1 MKIAVASNN
10 GERVG
15 QHFGRVRHFVVL
27 TVEDGAVSAREVR
40 DNVNR
45 RHGTAAAAEHGHGD
59 CFDAVS
65 VISDCDA
72 LVVGG
77 MGFGARAKF
86 QAAGIRAVLTDERSV
101 EEAALR
107 LSRGELPHLEDRLHA
122 GGGHHEAGSPP
133 AQATT

>member
-1 MKIAVASNN
+1 MKVAVASNN
-10 GERVG
+10 GETVG

-27 TVEDGAVSAREVR
+27 TVEGDAVAAREVR

-45 RHGTAAAAEHGHGD
+45 RHGTSESADQRHGD

-77 MGFGARAKF
+77 MGSGAHTRF
-86 QAAGIRAVLTDERSV
+86 RAAGIDTVLTDEHRV
-101 EEAALR
+101 DEAALR
-107 LSRGELPHLEDRLHA
+107 LARGDLPHLEERLHA
-122 GGGHHEAGSPP
+122 GGGRH
-133 AQATT
+133 